1 MAAAP
6 REGAAWF
13 LKSSLKSPGYDGSKA
28 EDFYSWMLLEV
39 VYNQSE
45 DEAYAWPPPL
55 WCPGH
60 PRTGQQVFPGD
71 AFSTGYGRYE
81 YMSVMYG
88 PSAEDVKR
96 TYRVK
101 SSISRGQLSR
111 QTGSSAV
118 CYIAVPLPT
127 AQERFIWIDLTY
139 PVRAFMIP
147 AAFTAHTKYQGHAI
161 FSRLD
166 IRGRKGLP
174 TPYVVKGVAPSEL
187 AAGKKIVDDWNA
199 RSPHNWRWR
208 KEARKISDVYERLKN
223 RLDEIGT
230 EGPAIQEPG
239 LKPDYLKTLGKPPIK
254 YAKTSYCKDPQ
265 GDETF
270 GLMMRPQWTLRI
282 DVFTLACQLWIPYSQ
297 RTDEYKDVY
306 ACFTLFERS
315 AVKASKVIADLDMA
329 QAIDLAAAQSKELGV
344 RLQYEKDEPDDKFIK
359 DLFAGFVAVGLGLIP
374 VVGPLVA
381 FAWSVTYEVLS
392 DTEKFTKAAGI
403 GGKTPAFIQAVVDS
417 REALLPMIKKAA
429 SSVFKM
435 HAEQGST
442 SSIRVDPS
450 ENTAD
455 GSSQQEQESGGD
467 SAGGDGDEKPIEQ
480 ESEEGRESNE
490 TPDNEKPDN
499 TEDSAKP
506 DDAEDVD
513 QSNDSG
519 GVEKLDETEDIEQP
533 ENTEDSAKP
542 DDAEDVDQSNDSGDT
557 QNTGNAED
565 NEKPDAEDIEKS
577 DNEEQLDSEEKPDSD
592 ENQDFESKDSAAK
605 PDDAEDQPDE
615 ETPEEGE
622 NSENGG
628 DETGESQAETTKDG
642 KKSDE
647 TTKDGTSD
655 EKKYTDSFRF
665 IIEAGEAEV
674 YGPGASG

>member
-55 WCPGH
+55 WYPGH

-239 LKPDYLKTLGKPPIK
+239 LKADYLKTLGKPPIK

-344 RLQYEKDEPDDKFIK
+344 RLQYEKDKPDDKFIK

-403 GGKTPAFIQAVVDS
+403 GGKTPAFTQAVVDS

-455 GSSQQEQESGGD
+455 GSPQQEQESGGD

-480 ESEEGRESNE
+480 ESEEGGESNE
-490 TPDNEKPDN
+490 TPDNEQPDN

-592 ENQDFESKDSAAK
+592 ENQEPESKDSAAK

-628 DETGESQAETTKDG
+628 DETGESQAETTKDE

-655 EKKYTDSFRF
+655 EKEDTDSFSF

>member
-1 MAAAP
+1 
-6 REGAAWF
+6 
-13 LKSSLKSPGYDGSKA
+13 
-28 EDFYSWMLLEV
+28 
-39 VYNQSE
+39 
-45 DEAYAWPPPL
+45 
-55 WCPGH
+55 
-60 PRTGQQVFPGD
+60 
-71 AFSTGYGRYE
+71 
-81 YMSVMYG
+81 
-88 PSAEDVKR
+88 
-96 TYRVK
+96 
-101 SSISRGQLSR
+101 
-111 QTGSSAV
+111 
-118 CYIAVPLPT
+118 
-127 AQERFIWIDLTY
+127 
-139 PVRAFMIP
+139 MIP

-187 AAGKKIVDDWNA
+187 AAGKKVVDDWNA

-208 KEARKISDVYERLKN
+208 KEARKISDVYELLKN

-265 GDETF
+265 GDETS

-306 ACFTLFERS
+306 ARFTLFERS

-344 RLQYEKDEPDDKFIK
+344 RMQYEKDEPDDKFIK

-403 GGKTPAFIQAVVDS
+403 GGKTPAFTQAVVDS

-455 GSSQQEQESGGD
+455 GSSQQEPESGGD
-467 SAGGDGDEKPIEQ
+467 SAGGDGEEKPIEQ
-480 ESEEGRESNE
+480 ESEEGGESNE
-490 TPDNEKPDN
+490 TQDNEQPDN
-499 TEDSAKP
+499 TENSAKP
-506 DDAEDVD
+506 DDA
-513 QSNDSG
+513 G
-519 GVEKLDETEDIEQP
+519 
-533 ENTEDSAKP
+533 
-542 DDAEDVDQSNDSGDT
+542 DVDQSNDSGDT
-557 QNTGNAED
+557 QDTGNAED
-565 NEKPDAEDIEKS
+565 IVKS

-592 ENQDFESKDSAAK
+592 ENQEPESKDSAAK

-615 ETPEEGE
+615 EPPEEGE
-622 NSENGG
+622 NAENGG

-642 KKSDE
+642 
-647 TTKDGTSD
+647 TTD
-655 EKKYTDSFRF
+655 EKDDTDSFRF

>member
-403 GGKTPAFIQAVVDS
+403 GGKTPAFTQAVVDS

-455 GSSQQEQESGGD
+455 GSPQQEQESGGD

-480 ESEEGRESNE
+480 ESEEGGESNE
-490 TPDNEKPDN
+490 TPDNEQPDN

-519 GVEKLDETEDIEQP
+519 DI
-533 ENTEDSAKP
+533 
-542 DDAEDVDQSNDSGDT
+542 

-592 ENQDFESKDSAAK
+592 ENQEPESKDSAAK

-647 TTKDGTSD
+647 TTKDGMSD
-655 EKKYTDSFRF
+655 EKEDTDSFRF

>member
-6 REGAAWF
+6 REGAAWL

-174 TPYVVKGVAPSEL
+174 TPYVIKGVAPSEL

-403 GGKTPAFIQAVVDS
+403 GGKKPAFTQAVVDS

-455 GSSQQEQESGGD
+455 GSPQQEQESGGD
-467 SAGGDGDEKPIEQ
+467 SAGGDGDEKLIEQ
-480 ESEEGRESNE
+480 ESEEGGESNE
-490 TPDNEKPDN
+490 TPDNEQPEN

-513 QSNDSG
+513 QSNDSR

-592 ENQDFESKDSAAK
+592 ENQEPKSKDSAAK

-628 DETGESQAETTKDG
+628 DETGESQAETTKDD

-655 EKKYTDSFRF
+655 EKEDTDSFSF